1 MQWTLTKRILGG
13 IGLLALVAMTAPGAG
28 TASAQAAAL
37 SANQA
42 TAVQQIS
49 SYFNKMKTLQGEF
62 TQIGPKGHVSA
73 GVFYISKP
81 GRLRF
86 EYAPPNPF
94 LVVSDGSW
102 VTIKNNARNT
112 ADQYP
117 LSATPL
123 RLVLADQVDLLKE
136 ANVKAVEN
144 TDGLTT
150 LTVEDKDRLVPGH
163 LVLVY
168 DNQRDELQQW
178 IIVDGQGRRT
188 TISLMNIQA
197 GTQPDPKLFVVEI
210 PKRTTP
216 TSK

>member
-1 MQWTLTKRILGG
+1 MAL
-13 IGLLALVAMTAPGAG
+13 LVAAGAVG
-28 TASAQAAAL
+28 LQQSAAAAL
-37 SANQA
+37 TAEQQS
-42 TAVQQIS
+42 AVQQIS
-49 SYFNKMKTLQGEF
+49 VYFNNMKTLQGEF

-73 GVFYISKP
+73 GIFYISKP

-94 LVVSDGSW
+94 VVVADGSW
-102 VTIKNNARNT
+102 VTIKNNVKNT

-136 ANVKAVEN
+136 ADVKAVETVDN
-144 TDGLTT
+144 LARV
-150 LTVEDKDRLVPGH
+150 TVEDKAKLVQGH
-163 LVLVY
+163 LELVF
-168 DNQRDELQQW
+168 DTERNELQQW

-188 TISLMNIQA
+188 TISLMNLQVDA
-197 GTQPDPKLFVVEI
+197 KPDPKLFVVEV
-210 PKRTTP
+210 PKQEPR

>member
-1 MQWTLTKRILGG
+1 MHWTLTKRTLVALGLTAFLAVAGLGG
-13 IGLLALVAMTAPGAG
+13 RPDLAA
-28 TASAQAAAL
+28 AAAL
-37 SANQA
+37 SEDQA
-42 TAVQQIS
+42 AAVQQIS
-49 SYFNKMKTLQGEF
+49 QYFNKIKTLQGEF

-73 GVFYISKP
+73 GIFYISKP

-94 LVVSDGSW
+94 LVVADGSW

-136 ANVKAVEN
+136 AVVKEVERA
-144 TDGLTT
+144 DGLTK
-150 LTVEDKDRLVPGH
+150 LTVEDKDKLVPGH
-163 LVLVY
+163 LVLVFDY
-168 DNQRDELQQW
+168 QKNELQQW

-188 TISLMNIQA
+188 TISLMNIQVD
-197 GTQPDPKLFVVEI
+197 TKPDPQLFVVEI
-210 PKRTTP
+210 PKKAMP